1 MLETVF
7 LQVLNMSVT
16 GGMVILFV
24 LIARLLLKKAPKIF
38 SYALWS
44 VVLFRLCCPFSF
56 ESAMSLLPYKTGI
69 TPAGILYT
77 QTPGVDVGIPAVS
90 AAINAALPVPNLGD
104 SVNPMQIVV
113 AVAAVIWLVG
123 IVALLIY
130 SVVSLLK
137 LRRRL
142 KDAVHES
149 GNIYTSP
156 SLTSPFVMGLFSPK
170 IYLPASLTAR
180 EKDYILLH
188 EQTHIKRLDHAVKLF
203 CFFVLCVHWF
213 NPLVWVAFFLC
224 GRDMELSCDE
234 AVIKKLGSDVKK
246 DYSTSLLT
254 LATGR
259 RIVGG
264 TPLAFGEGD
273 TKSRIKNV
281 LNYKKPAF
289 WVIVVSVIAV
299 VAIGVGLMANPKEKS
314 AELDAAQTLWDAR
327 TEYVG
332 DNAAVGQLL
341 GLLEFPDSLTYQ
353 FFALQTDGDERGV
366 ELSLIQDTIRPLT
379 DLET

>member
-1 MLETVF
+1 
-7 LQVLNMSVT
+7 
-16 GGMVILFV
+16 
-24 LIARLLLKKAPKIF
+24 
-38 SYALWS
+38 
-44 VVLFRLCCPFSF
+44 
-56 ESAMSLLPYKTGI
+56 
-69 TPAGILYT
+69 
-77 QTPGVDVGIPAVS
+77 
-90 AAINAALPVPNLGD
+90 
-104 SVNPMQIVV
+104 
-113 AVAAVIWLVG
+113 
-123 IVALLIY
+123 
-130 SVVSLLK
+130 
-137 LRRRL
+137 
-142 KDAVHES
+142 
-149 GNIYTSP
+149 
-156 SLTSPFVMGLFSPK
+156 
-170 IYLPASLTAR
+170 
-180 EKDYILLH
+180 
-188 EQTHIKRLDHAVKLF
+188 LDHAVKLF

-213 NPLVWVAFFLC
+213 NQLVWVAFFLC

-289 WVIVVSVIAV
+289 WVVAVALIAV

-366 ELSLIQDTIRPLT
+366 
-379 DLET
+379 

>member
-1 MLETVF
+1 T
-7 LQVLNMSVT
+7 
-16 GGMVILFV
+16 
-24 LIARLLLKKAPKIF
+24 
-38 SYALWS
+38 
-44 VVLFRLCCPFSF
+44 
-56 ESAMSLLPYKTGI
+56 
-69 TPAGILYT
+69 
-77 QTPGVDVGIPAVS
+77 
-90 AAINAALPVPNLGD
+90 
-104 SVNPMQIVV
+104 
-113 AVAAVIWLVG
+113 
-123 IVALLIY
+123 
-130 SVVSLLK
+130 
-137 LRRRL
+137 
-142 KDAVHES
+142 

-156 SLTSPFVMGLFSPK
+156 SITSPFVMGLFSPK

-180 EKDYILLH
+180 ERDYILLH

-213 NPLVWVAFFLC
+213 NPLVWVAFFLS
-224 GRDMELSCDE
+224 GRDMELSC
-234 AVIKKLGSDVKK
+234 DVKK

-314 AELDAAQTLWDAR
+314 AELDAAQALWDAR
-327 TEYVG
+327 TEYV
-332 DNAAVGQLL
+332 
-341 GLLEFPDSLTYQ
+341 
-353 FFALQTDGDERGV
+353 
-366 ELSLIQDTIRPLT
+366 
-379 DLET
+379 

>member
-69 TPAGILYT
+69 TPAGVLYT

-113 AVAAVIWLVG
+113 AVAAAIWLVG
-123 IVALLIY
+123 IAVLLIY
-130 SVVSLLK
+130 SVVSLLN

-142 KDAVHES
+142 RDAVHES

-180 EKDYILLH
+180 ERDYILLH

-289 WVIVVSVIAV
+289 WV
-299 VAIGVGLMANPKEKS
+299 
-314 AELDAAQTLWDAR
+314 
-327 TEYVG
+327 
-332 DNAAVGQLL
+332 
-341 GLLEFPDSLTYQ
+341 
-353 FFALQTDGDERGV
+353 
-366 ELSLIQDTIRPLT
+366 
-379 DLET
+379 